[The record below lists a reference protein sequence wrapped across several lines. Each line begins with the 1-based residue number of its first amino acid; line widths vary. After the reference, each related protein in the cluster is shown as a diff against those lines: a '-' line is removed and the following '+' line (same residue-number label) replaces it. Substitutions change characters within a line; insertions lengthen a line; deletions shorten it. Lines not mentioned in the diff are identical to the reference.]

1 MFLFCNLLK
10 IKGQGVV
17 KMPIKVKLRS
27 ENDKIHLKIC
37 VGDLLIKN
45 AKLLKLCINSS
56 NAECAN
62 TVRMPWQ
69 FSGANKRLWGV
80 LKLNFL
86 VNNIFVR

>member
-45 AKLLKLCINSS
+45 AKLLNCASMVDMQ
-56 NAECAN
+56 NAQTRCACHG
-62 TVRMPWQ
+62 
-69 FSGANKRLWGV
+69 S
-80 LKLNFL
+80 FL
-86 VNNIFVR
+86 VPIKGYGVF